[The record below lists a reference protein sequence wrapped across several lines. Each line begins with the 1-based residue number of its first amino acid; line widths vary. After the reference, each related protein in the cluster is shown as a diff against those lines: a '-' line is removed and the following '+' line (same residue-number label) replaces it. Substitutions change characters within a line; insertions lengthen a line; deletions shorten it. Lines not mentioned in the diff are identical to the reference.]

1 MHTLKNTDT
10 KTVMTTK
17 ALKVF
22 LIIDLGVVLF
32 CFLSGRMDWLLNTQV
47 AFFSSLMV
55 TLGSYLGYKKNIEN
69 RAESQS
75 SYDDGYDELDQMDDQ
90 FDLYSPDVPQDEIKE
105 EIKKSKKAIKKNN
118 LKNFAGG
125 MGGMASLY
133 RIAGYIG
140 LVIGFFYLN
149 NNGYLHVFSY
159 IAGFII
165 VPVSALV
172 LQFMLKKEETNLD
185 L

>member
-1 MHTLKNTDT
+1 
-10 KTVMTTK
+10 MTTK

-22 LIIDLGVVLF
+22 FIVDIGVILF
-32 CFLSGRMDWLLNTQV
+32 CLLSGRTDWLLNTQI

-55 TLGSYLGYKKNIEN
+55 TLGSYMGYKRNIEK
-69 RAESQS
+69 RAHTQS

-90 FDLYSPDVPQDEIKE
+90 FDLYSPDVPQDEVKEQMSAEEIKE
-105 EIKKSKKAIKKNN
+105 EIAKSKKALKKNN

-133 RIAGYIG
+133 RLAGYAG

-149 NNGYLHVFSY
+149 NNGYLHIFSY
-159 IAGFII
+159 IFGFII
-165 VPVSALV
+165 VPVSALI
-172 LQFMLKKEETNLD
+172 LQFIIKKEETN
-185 L
+185 